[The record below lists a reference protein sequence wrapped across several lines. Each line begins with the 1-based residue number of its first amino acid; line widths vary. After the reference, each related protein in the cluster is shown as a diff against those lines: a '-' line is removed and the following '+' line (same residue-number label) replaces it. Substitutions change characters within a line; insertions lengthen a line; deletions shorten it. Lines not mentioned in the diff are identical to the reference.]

1 LHDFV
6 AAIGE
11 KRCRGPETSFQFL
24 KSVMFVD
31 TYQRAARL
39 YSLNQHADALA
50 VLSPLLDRPDA
61 DAEALNLAAACAYAM
76 NRADLAQAYWQ
87 RAVDGHPGH
96 AGVHNNLGNL
106 YEQLKRFPEAEAMY
120 RRALD
125 LNADFAEAHYNLG
138 NVLALQD
145 RIVDAEES
153 LRRALELRPDLAS
166 AHYSLGKLL
175 MTQTRADEAQTH
187 FRLAIDAR
195 PDWADAHFNLGN
207 AFVALQR
214 WDEAERAYR
223 AAIELNPRLT
233 SAYQALAELLETDGR
248 EADLERVYRRL
259 AEQLPEL
266 SAAHYNLGQ
275 VIYRMT
281 AVAGLERIDE
291 AEAAYRRAIE
301 IQPDYTQ
308 AYIALGNLLKEHP
321 GRAHEM
327 LATFRRA
334 VEVDPNS
341 AEARINLAAGFL
353 RVGAY
358 AEAWPLMEYRYGD
371 DSSGRRIRVPD
382 LPFAQWRGEPLA
394 GKSMLVIHEQGF
406 GDSFQFCR
414 YLPLLKSQGLAT
426 LSVAWP
432 QKDTLL
438 ASVDGVDACIS
449 DDALQT
455 SPRHDYWCFMMSLPA
470 LLETRTIPDVTP
482 YLAADEARIEYW
494 RGRLPA
500 QLPKVGIVAMAE
512 PRESSFE
519 ARRWVGAQACMP
531 LLGLPGVR
539 FVNLQKAPFA
549 RAQIETL
556 PPHLRPLDLMDDVED
571 FADTAAIIASLD
583 LVISVDTSV
592 AHLAGALGKPVWILL
607 PSNPC
612 WRWLTEGEDCVWY
625 PKARL
630 FRQTRPNQWD
640 DVIARV
646 ADALAEWRDRN

>member
-1 LHDFV
+1 M
-6 AAIGE
+6 
-11 KRCRGPETSFQFL
+11 
-24 KSVMFVD
+24 SVD
-31 TYQRAARL
+31 SYQRAAQH
-39 YSLNQHADALA
+39 YSLNQYADALA

-87 RAVDGHPGH
+87 RAVAGHPGH

-106 YEQLKRFPEAEAMY
+106 YEQLKRFPEAQALY

-145 RIVDAEES
+145 RIVDAEQS

-166 AHYSLGKLL
+166 AHYSLGKLQ

-187 FRLAIDAR
+187 FRFAIEAR
-195 PDWADAHFNLGN
+195 PDWADAHSGLGA
-207 AFVALQR
+207 AFAALQR
-214 WDEAERAYR
+214 EDEAERAYR

-233 SAYQALAELLETDGR
+233 SAYQGLAAILDAHGRFAELES
-248 EADLERVYRRL
+248 VYRRL

-275 VIYRMT
+275 VIYLIT
-281 AVAGLERIDE
+281 ATVGLERIDE

-321 GRAHEM
+321 GRAQEM

-341 AEARINLAAGFL
+341 AEARINLAAGLL

-382 LPFAQWRGEPLA
+382 LSFAQWRGEPLE

-414 YLPLLKSQGLAT
+414 YLPLLKAQGLST
-426 LSVAWP
+426 LSVAWL
-432 QKDTLL
+432 QNDTLL
-438 ASVDGVDACIS
+438 ASVEGVDACIN
-449 DDALQT
+449 DDALHT
-455 SPRHDYWCFMMSLPA
+455 APRHDYWCFMMSLPA
-470 LLETRTIPDVTP
+470 LLETGTIPDVTP

-500 QLPKVGIVAMAE
+500 QVPKVGIAAMAE
-512 PRESSFE
+512 PRPSPFE
-519 ARRWVGAQACMP
+519 ARRWVGAQACVP

-539 FVNLQKAPFA
+539 FVNLQKAPVA
-549 RAQIETL
+549 RAQLDTL

-583 LVISVDTSV
+583 LVIAVDTSV
-592 AHLAGALGKPVWILL
+592 AHLAGALGKPVWMLL

-612 WRWLTEGEDCVWY
+612 WRWLIDGEDCVWY

-630 FRQTRPNQWD
+630 FRQTQPNQWG